1 MEKYASLMPRR
12 ALTGSNAANAHRLAW
27 ARARFYKA
35 RERICKI
42 VPPSESRRHAS
53 PGAKPQGSRRA
64 QHGSEY
70 LARHLRHDACR
81 GSSTPEPQAIP
92 PMARFRVLEP
102 LRYEVVTETERGI
115 AMTRILA
122 KLALY
127 ALAVVTVVDMARYRR
142 REINR
147 LARKEALTAWEEEGG
162 SLPSPH

>member
-1 MEKYASLMPRR
+1 
-12 ALTGSNAANAHRLAW
+12 
-27 ARARFYKA
+27 
-35 RERICKI
+35 
-42 VPPSESRRHAS
+42 
-53 PGAKPQGSRRA
+53 
-64 QHGSEY
+64 
-70 LARHLRHDACR
+70 
-81 GSSTPEPQAIP
+81 
-92 PMARFRVLEP
+92 MARFRVLEP